1 MENTTAQTSSASI
14 DTQIDIAGLKEIS
27 QRLKGTSAGK
37 SGFVRTLQEALSG
50 RRAAS
55 KVGRRRESIALAGQL
70 DSLIES
76 LMMPNQLEA
85 SEWAGVNIFSVFNPA
100 DMARVLNPHAELAR
114 FGEVLRNVSIFAPL
128 FVTWIHLSSSGGG
141 EDFVREIQSVVGGV
155 IAGLAA
161 IVVFTVLTEGAQHVR
176 ELNIAEDE
184 EHVSRLLRPVS
195 LRLVN
200 ARAGQPHVLIDEFR
214 SMSLEL
220 RRSMEEHHQRVNAM
234 TTSQEHELAELRAF
248 RDGLQSEIT
257 SLREVGDGMSH
268 AATNMHS
275 AIESLT
281 QRSVQ
286 LAAHDAELIQNTKN
300 LVVQISEVVDV
311 QKNTSRSFTAQSDTL
326 ERSMQSMDVSQRA
339 LAPIV
344 ERFTQTANSL
354 ELFHGQFVMRM
365 AEYLQQQ
372 QGLTENFQIAV
383 QGFQGVSPMIDRL
396 GGTVDVMQAQVGE
409 LAARIHQSGRTME
422 QVVNGITMAS
432 QQQLQSAGRMDAQSS
447 QLSTAMG
454 SFEQGLVGLVPKL
467 AAMADVADAMRNM
480 HREFLTKMSDL
491 VVQQTDAA
499 TGFSGTADQ
508 MSAAVVRLDVVAHM
522 VDRLGGAVDLMQ
534 AQVGKLTVQIDQSGR
549 TMEQVGAGITFAA
562 QQQQQTS
569 GRMDAQSSQLSTAMG
584 SFEQGLVGLVPKLAV
599 MVDVAD
605 AMRHMH
611 REFLVKMSEL
621 VVQQT
626 DVSSELSGTADRMSN
641 AIVVFGN
648 IDDAVKSL
656 RSQIQ
661 SLVGTTAQ
669 SGTNASQL
677 MRQLEEMARS
687 TRTAADVIRDSVS
700 LQKDVLVQFNG
711 GQQRTGNVIDRLD
724 VAIKMT
730 ESMLQQ
736 IAVTQNEFRAGFREY
751 VEREKAT
758 LNSVLEGYQAE
769 KAKGSL
775 VNRIGSIWGGGK
787 RNEDAN

>member
-85 SEWAGVNIFSVFNPA
+85 SEWAGMNIFSVFNPA

-354 ELFHGQFVMRM
+354 EFFHGQFVMRM

-409 LAARIHQSGRTME
+409 LAARIHQSGITME

-432 QQQLQSAGRMDAQSS
+432 QQQLQSA
-447 QLSTAMG
+447 
-454 SFEQGLVGLVPKL
+454 
-467 AAMADVADAMRNM
+467 
-480 HREFLTKMSDL
+480 
-491 VVQQTDAA
+491 
-499 TGFSGTADQ
+499 
-508 MSAAVVRLDVVAHM
+508 
-522 VDRLGGAVDLMQ
+522 
-534 AQVGKLTVQIDQSGR
+534 
-549 TMEQVGAGITFAA
+549 
-562 QQQQQTS
+562 

-724 VAIKMT
+724 VAIKMI

-775 VNRIGSIWGGGK
+775 VVRIGSIWGGGK
-787 RNEDAN
+787 RNKDAN